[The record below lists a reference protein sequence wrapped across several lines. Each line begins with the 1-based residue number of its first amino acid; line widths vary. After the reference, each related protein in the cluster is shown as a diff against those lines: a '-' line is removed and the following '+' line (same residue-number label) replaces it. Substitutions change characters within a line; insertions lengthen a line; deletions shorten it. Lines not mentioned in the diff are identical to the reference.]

1 MLCQRTISLVII
13 ERWTFIVID
22 KEYAGNKK
30 TYSMV
35 DLDLILTIGMLL
47 KGKKDRTYQVDKD
60 R

>member
-1 MLCQRTISLVII
+1 MI

-22 KEYAGNKK
+22 KEYARNKK

-47 KGKKDRTYQVDKD
+47 KDKKVEHIK
-60 R
+60 